1 MRYRGTGRNIIELD
15 SGQKYE
21 FLWCGQNKRRDKG
34 VGFLIKQ
41 DKQISYSDP
50 DFQNPRIMSMN
61 VNVYGFKVRAV
72 CVYSPTNCDG
82 TQQMKDDFYRDIRK
96 ATKIKEKNR
105 KLIVLGDF
113 NAQTNVVYS
122 KTNFGSNSIIEDVN
136 CNENGYRL
144 KSYCRAAKLNMIQT
158 FFDVPIEKRYTWYS
172 NDRITKKILDYVLV
186 DSYVLKYAKM
196 CEVHC
201 DADIDSDHRLLVCT
215 LTTPRTKRARWSP
228 KKVIKGQPNP
238 KELLNSDIRA
248 KFERKIE
255 DEFQACEETKANILS
270 EKLVR
275 SLNEIA
281 EDVIPKMAKTKNR
294 QTWRDD
300 DVFNSLLQA
309 RSNCTKG
316 SAEWKK
322 ATKLIKTRVRKLRNE
337 KLALE
342 AKEINIR
349 ASQRKIEELFRCFK
363 NENSSFHR
371 KTNHEEC
378 DPSRLKEH
386 FKNHFNILQ
395 SSSEPTE
402 LSKIPDFVLKLQSI
416 TIDGIDTS
424 APKAEELL
432 SVIKSLKG
440 GKSASDLPTEYIKYA
455 ISNETVLQDIIKL
468 FQDIWETKVVPQN
481 WSHTKLKTIWKGSG
495 KGKISDPKAHRGI
508 QIGSTLCKILV
519 TIVLRRLSKW
529 YEEQLSDQQQGFRR
543 GRGTAEGIYLLKR
556 LQQISKNRKK
566 PCYVLF
572 VDLSAAF
579 DHVNRHWMF
588 LTISQRLSANE
599 NKTLFQLLES
609 IYRYTTTELIGGN
622 DDIFKITTGVR
633 QGGPESPTLFNLY
646 IDYIMRVFLYR
657 ARQKGIRFV
666 KTSYSIPGIATLP
679 KKEFGLGNYGEFE
692 FNWIGYADDLVLAF
706 EDLLSLELGLKLLDC
721 TLKEYGMNLNIGKTK
736 TMIFNFLGENYPP
749 TLVSLDSQPIENE
762 TVFQYLGSFVHR
774 EQTTTGDEELNLR
787 IDSADTKFYSLGKK
801 LMNFRICLKT
811 RVLMLNALVRSRLT
825 YACQAWTLTERQL
838 SRVSSVY
845 MGWIRR
851 MTRNG
856 FKRKENSYAYVYTN
870 EQLLEM
876 AGTEHPRKFIR
887 KLQRSFTAH
896 IIRRN
901 DTELLKRV
909 LFNSEKVQVQG
920 RQINL
925 WDAVL
930 RNEGC
935 TETDFINKAIT
946 KVY

>member
-96 ATKIKEKNR
+96 ATQIKEKNR

-144 KSYCRAAKLNMIQT
+144 KSYCRSAKLNMIQT

-238 KELLNSDIRA
+238 KELLNSDIRT

-281 EDVIPKMAKTKNR
+281 EDVIPKMAKTKIR

-316 SAEWKK
+316 SVEWKR
-322 ATKLIKTRVRKLRNE
+322 ATKLIKARVRKLRNE

-556 LQQISKNRKK
+556 LQQISK
-566 PCYVLF
+566 
-572 VDLSAAF
+572 
-579 DHVNRHWMF
+579 
-588 LTISQRLSANE
+588 
-599 NKTLFQLLES
+599 
-609 IYRYTTTELIGGN
+609 
-622 DDIFKITTGVR
+622 
-633 QGGPESPTLFNLY
+633 
-646 IDYIMRVFLYR
+646 
-657 ARQKGIRFV
+657 
-666 KTSYSIPGIATLP
+666 
-679 KKEFGLGNYGEFE
+679 
-692 FNWIGYADDLVLAF
+692 
-706 EDLLSLELGLKLLDC
+706 
-721 TLKEYGMNLNIGKTK
+721 IGKNHVT
-736 TMIFNFLGENYPP
+736 
-749 TLVSLDSQPIENE
+749 
-762 TVFQYLGSFVHR
+762 
-774 EQTTTGDEELNLR
+774 
-787 IDSADTKFYSLGKK
+787 FYS
-801 LMNFRICLKT
+801 
-811 RVLMLNALVRSRLT
+811 
-825 YACQAWTLTERQL
+825 
-838 SRVSSVY
+838 
-845 MGWIRR
+845 
-851 MTRNG
+851 
-856 FKRKENSYAYVYTN
+856 
-870 EQLLEM
+870 
-876 AGTEHPRKFIR
+876 
-887 KLQRSFTAH
+887 
-896 IIRRN
+896 
-901 DTELLKRV
+901 
-909 LFNSEKVQVQG
+909 
-920 RQINL
+920 
-925 WDAVL
+925 
-930 RNEGC
+930 
-935 TETDFINKAIT
+935 
-946 KVY
+946 